1 MIYLYNLLLTLL
13 APFWAPWIYIKSRR
27 RREQPNWQERA
38 GNYRMQLVKGK
49 PRLWFHAVSVGEVV
63 ASAPILRLVREKLP
77 DYEIVLSVTTSSGH
91 KTAQEQEPGLYD
103 HLVYFPIDVARFQL
117 AALIKVRPKVIAVFE
132 TELWM
137 NFLHLAKVGGAR
149 TILVNGRISDRS
161 FPRSQKIRPFYRSL
175 LRNVDRC
182 LMQSE
187 IDAERI
193 LALGAQSAEVLGNCK
208 FDQALEGV
216 DADPVQWRKD
226 LNLASDRPVVVIGS
240 TRGEEEEALLFDAL
254 ALVGFDKVQVIHAP
268 RHLERV
274 NAIADQ
280 AMAKTGGIA
289 FRSRGESG
297 PYMVLDTYGELAQ
310 IYCVADVVIVGG
322 GFSNLGGQNIMQPLA
337 HGKPVIHGPYMQ
349 NFRDVAALAA
359 RAGATRVAAN
369 SRELATVLEELLDD
383 ATLRKQMGAAARE
396 LIAENVG
403 ASARY
408 ADAIAAE
415 ARASAV

>member
-1 MIYLYNLLLTLL
+1 
-13 APFWAPWIYIKSRR
+13 
-27 RREQPNWQERA
+27 
-38 GNYRMQLVKGK
+38 
-49 PRLWFHAVSVGEVV
+49 
-63 ASAPILRLVREKLP
+63 
-77 DYEIVLSVTTSSGH
+77 
-91 KTAQEQEPGLYD
+91 
-103 HLVYFPIDVARFQL
+103 
-117 AALIKVRPKVIAVFE
+117 
-132 TELWM
+132 
-137 NFLHLAKVGGAR
+137 
-149 TILVNGRISDRS
+149 
-161 FPRSQKIRPFYRSL
+161 
-175 LRNVDRC
+175 
-182 LMQSE
+182 
-187 IDAERI
+187 
-193 LALGAQSAEVLGNCK
+193 
-208 FDQALEGV
+208 
-216 DADPVQWRKD
+216 
-226 LNLASDRPVVVIGS
+226 VVVIGS